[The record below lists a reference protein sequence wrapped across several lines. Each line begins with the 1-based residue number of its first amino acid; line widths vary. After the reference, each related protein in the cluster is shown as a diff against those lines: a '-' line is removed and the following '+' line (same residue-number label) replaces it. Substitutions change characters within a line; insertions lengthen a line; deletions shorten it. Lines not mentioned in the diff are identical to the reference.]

1 MKLQQLRYIVEV
13 ADRDLNVTTAAEH
26 LHTSQPGV
34 SKQIRLLEDELGLRI
49 FERSGKHLSGIT
61 SAGEQILH
69 RAREVL
75 AQTGN
80 IETFAAEARAED
92 KGSITLATTHT
103 QARYALPET
112 ILAFRQQYPSVT
124 LHMHQGAPRQIAE
137 WASRGKADFCVAT
150 EAMELFENLVM
161 MPCYHWNRCVLVTKD
176 HPLTQVDK
184 IAIKDLAAHPIVTY
198 VLGFTGRGKINDAFA
213 QHDLEPNIVL
223 TAVDADVIKTY
234 VRLGL
239 GIGIVANMAYD
250 PAQDSDLVA
259 IPADHLFSPSTT
271 RLGFRSDMFMRQ
283 YFYDF
288 MALFAPHL
296 TPEFIDQVLAA
307 RTAERREKLYATMS
321 EQLPYMDK
329 PQKPSLL

>member
-13 ADRDLNVTTAAEH
+13 ADRNLNVTTAAEH

-49 FERSGKHLSGIT
+49 FERSGKHLSGVT
-61 SAGEQILH
+61 AAGEQVLQ

-75 AQTGN
+75 AQTAN
-80 IETFAAEARAED
+80 IEQFAAEVRAED
-92 KGSITLATTHT
+92 HGSITLATTHT

-112 ILAFRQQYPSVT
+112 ILNFRQQYPNVT

-150 EAMELFENLVM
+150 EAMEMFENLVM

-176 HPLTQVDK
+176 HPLASVSKLSIED
-184 IAIKDLAAHPIVTY
+184 IAAHPIVTY
-198 VLGFTGRGKINDAFA
+198 VLGFTGRGKINDAFESA
-213 QHDLEPNIVL
+213 GVEADIVL

-239 GIGIVANMAYD
+239 GVGIVANMAYD
-250 PAQDSDLVA
+250 PKQDSDLVA
-259 IPADHLFSPSTT
+259 IPANHLFSRSTT
-271 RLGFRSDMFMRQ
+271 RLGFRSDMFMRG

-307 RTAERREKLYATMS
+307 RTAERREKLYETMY
-321 EQLPYMDK
+321 EQLPYMEV
-329 PQKPSLL
+329 PSS